1 MGRGRKPIKRQLLS
15 LNPNPRPST
24 VNPSPV
30 EYSVDDPLM
39 PEWLDEI
46 GRKKWHELLSGLKPM
61 SILSPVDAD
70 AVAVYC
76 SLYSQVVRCQQMI
89 DRSGGFI
96 EQEGRPLK
104 SHPAVDQLTA
114 LSARLSTLG
123 KSLGLTPLAR
133 SKLVADPVRKE
144 QNWLEELC
152 GVKSRDPLE
161 ELDDDEEDEEE

>member
-1 MGRGRKPIKRQLLS
+1 MKRGRKPIKRQLLS

-24 VNPSPV
+24 TNPSPV

-39 PEWLDEI
+39 PDWLDEI
-46 GRKKWHELLSGLKPM
+46 GKQKWHELLTGLKPM

-76 SLYSQVVRCQQMI
+76 SLYSQIVRCQQMI
-89 DRSGGFI
+89 DGSGGFI
-96 EQEGRPLK
+96 QEDGRPLK

-114 LSARLSTLG
+114 LSARLSTMG
-123 KSLGLTPLAR
+123 KSLGLSPLAR

-152 GVKSRDPLE
+152 GVKVQEGL
-161 ELDDDEEDEEE
+161 DEED